1 MKKAFVLLSLL
12 SIVLPLSA
20 AWYSS
25 NELGQKKGEL
35 EAFSSVGWVLYED
48 DERSVLYSDGNEI
61 KRKEYTFSGWTE
73 KSGDETETVFLSPD
87 GRIER
92 RVIENGE
99 DRKEYNYFY
108 SLSILSGYNYSLNGT
123 LIENVEYTT
132 TEKGDLLYYR
142 VLDEGVYLSDN
153 YFVYDGG
160 DRIEIGAFEI
170 NESEGEREPTESGG
184 YIEKKDD
191 TEYEYDSLGRLI
203 REEKEDTRITYT
215 YLDDGT
221 LSEKREEDKD
231 GVYVTEYTL
240 DGDILSY
247 YNTSG
252 EKVTQRRTLSDG
264 TIEETRYINNKP
276 TYVFIYD
283 RDGRRI
289 KEAYSL

>member
-1 MKKAFVLLSLL
+1 MKRAVVLLSLL
-12 SIVLPLSA
+12 SIVLPLFA
-20 AWYSS
+20 TWYSS

-35 EAFSSVGWVLYED
+35 EAFSSDGWVLYED
-48 DERSVLYSDGNEI
+48 DERSVLYSDGKEI

-73 KSGDETETVFLSPD
+73 KSENETETVFLSTD

-108 SLSILSGYNYSLNGT
+108 SGSILSGYNYSLNGT

-160 DRIEIGAFEI
+160 DRVEIGAFEI
-170 NESEGEREPTESGG
+170 NESEGERESTPSGG

-203 REEKEDTRITYT
+203 REEKEDINITYT
-215 YLDDGT
+215 YLDNGT

-240 DGDILSY
+240 DGDILSH

>member
-1 MKKAFVLLSLL
+1 MKKIAVLLSLL
-12 SIVLPLSA
+12 SIVLPLFA
-20 AWYSS
+20 RWYSS

-35 EAFSSVGWVLYED
+35 EAFSSDGWVLYED
-48 DERSVLYSDGNEI
+48 DSTSVLYSDGIEK
-61 KRKEYTFSGWTE
+61 KRKEYTSSGWTE
-73 KSGDETETVFLSPD
+73 KTDDETETVFLFQD
-87 GRIER
+87 GKIER
-92 RVIENGE
+92 RVIENSDG
-99 DRKEYNYFY
+99 RKEYNYFY
-108 SLSILSGYNYSLNGT
+108 SGSILSGYNYSLNGT

-132 TEKGDLLYYR
+132 TENGDLLYYR

-160 DRIEIGAFEI
+160 DRIKIGAFEI
-170 NESEGEREPTESGG
+170 NESDGERESTPSGG
-184 YIEKKDD
+184 YIEKKDGL
-191 TEYEYDSLGRLI
+191 EYEYDSLGRLI
-203 REEKEDTRITYT
+203 REEKEGSKITYT

-221 LSEKREEDKD
+221 LSEKREENES
-231 GVYVTEYTL
+231 GVYVTDYTP
-240 DGDILSY
+240 DGDILST

-252 EKVTQRRTLSDG
+252 EKVTQRHTLPDG

>member
-1 MKKAFVLLSLL
+1 MKRAFVLLSIL
-12 SIVLPLSA
+12 SIVLPLFSS
-20 AWYSS
+20 WYSS
-25 NELGQKKGEL
+25 NELGQKKGSL
-35 EAFSSVGWVLYED
+35 ESFSSLGWVLYED
-48 DERSVLYSDGNEI
+48 DDTSLLYNNGNEI
-61 KRKEYTFSGWTE
+61 KRKEYTYSGWTE

-92 RVIENGE
+92 RVIENSSG
-99 DRKEYNYFY
+99 KAEYNYFY
-108 SLSILSGYNYSLNGT
+108 AGSLLSGYNYSLNGQ

-132 TEKGDLLYYR
+132 TEKGELLYYR

-153 YFVYDGG
+153 YFVIEDG
-160 DRIEIGAFEI
+160 DRIEIGAFAI
-170 NESEGEREPTESGG
+170 NESEGERVPTESGG
-184 YIEKKDD
+184 YIEKKGES
-191 TEYEYDSLGRLI
+191 EYEYDTFGRLI
-203 REEKEDTRITYT
+203 REEKEGTRITYT

-221 LSEKREEDKD
+221 LSGKREENKD

-240 DGDILSY
+240 DGDILSH

-276 TYVFIYD
+276 SYVFIYD
-283 RDGRRI
+283 RDGKRI